1 MIKILKLLF
10 LLLSIQS
17 YSQNNLIKIDTIK
30 YESKLKAIWR
40 NEISNTLLIGTNY
53 QGNDT
58 SSTKKVSRCYGE
70 FGYHKTSIYY
80 GRHGPSMLT
89 YGIST
94 LISLDKDKIVG
105 FRAGVWT
112 SYLFA
117 AGLHITYYTNFRK
130 GNLRVTPE
138 LGFGLGG
145 LKFAVGYNI
154 PTFRNKDFESLRYA
168 NLQATIN
175 YLIKIRTIK
184 ETKG

>member
-17 YSQNNLIKIDTIK
+17 HSQNNLIKIDTIK

-58 SSTKKVSRCYGE
+58 SSTKKVSRWYGE

-130 GNLRVTPE
+130 GNLKITPE
-138 LGFGLGG
+138 VGFGLGG
-145 LKFAVGYNI
+145 LKLAVGYNI
-154 PTFRNKDFESLRYA
+154 PTFRNKDYDALRYA

-175 YLIKIRTIK
+175 YLIKIKTIK
-184 ETKG
+184 

>member
-1 MIKILKLLF
+1 MNKILRLLF
-10 LLLSIQS
+10 ILLSVQS
-17 YSQNNLIKIDTIK
+17 YSQNNIIKTDTIK
-30 YESKLKAIWR
+30 YDSRLKSIWR
-40 NEISNTLLIGTNY
+40 HEISNTLLIGTNY

-58 SSTKKVSRCYGE
+58 SSEKKASRWYGE
-70 FGYHKTSIYY
+70 LGYHKTSINY
-80 GRHGPSMLT
+80 GRHGPSMIT

-112 SYLFA
+112 SYLLA

-130 GNLRVTPE
+130 GNLKITPE

-145 LKFAVGYNI
+145 LKLAVGYNI

-175 YLIKIRTIK
+175 YLIKIKTIK
-184 ETKG
+184 